1 MENPLV
7 SIEVFNESGWGEINE
22 EELIDVARYTLWT
35 MDVHSSAELSI
46 HIVDEETIADLH
58 LRWLNLPGPT
68 DVMSF
73 PMDELTPGWG
83 RKDGPPVS
91 PAMLG
96 DIMLCPSFAKRQA
109 ERAGHSLAHELDLLT
124 VHGVLHLLGF
134 DHVTPEEEQQMFS
147 IQNEVLANW
156 YDSQEERGVKSC
168 PKPSGAAAFPSAADL
183 DDSGSGS
190 SLSSGSETEPK

>member
-83 RKDGPPVS
+83 RKDGPPPS

-96 DIMLCPSFAKRQA
+96 DILLCPSFAKGQA

-134 DHVTPEEEQQMFS
+134 DHERDEPDRVLMRGEEEA
-147 IQNEVLANW
+147 VL
-156 YDSQEERGVKSC
+156 
-168 PKPSGAAAFPSAADL
+168 SALGLKREDA
-183 DDSGSGS
+183 
-190 SLSSGSETEPK
+190 